1 MIRLGKSPTNLEAIS
16 LMTEI
21 LLTHILILSNQEKF
35 MSFKVQN
42 KIWDP
47 QNLIDTAH
55 EKKKQGNDIL
65 YEMFGELLSLYIPRR
80 VFVFI
85 RAFYFI
91 TQSLIFCF
99 YMTRVIVTVCKSV
112 KVLWV

>member
-21 LLTHILILSNQEKF
+21 LLTHILNLSNQEKF

-55 EKKKQGNDIL
+55 EKKNR
-65 YEMFGELLSLYIPRR
+65 EM
-80 VFVFI
+80 
-85 RAFYFI
+85 
-91 TQSLIFCF
+91 TF
-99 YMTRVIVTVCKSV
+99 YMKCLESCYRYIYPEEFLC
-112 KVLWV
+112 L